1 MAGQSWRWLPAA
13 GLLAY
18 LALYGALL
26 ALGTAATLRSDVLY
40 NLAAP
45 VAVLLALRAAY
56 RATGGIRWA
65 WLGVG
70 FTALTWGLA
79 DGYYT
84 FSDWV
89 LDAEVPS
96 PGLVDVLY
104 YAGYLS
110 FLAAI
115 PVLGAARRGS
125 RDWRSAFDV
134 AAIVVVAG
142 TLTWSLLLEPIL
154 SAHEGGFLSASVAA
168 GYPVLDLA
176 LLATVVTTAYRG
188 GGPGSLVLLLLSA
201 SALAALLSDAGY
213 TYAVVEGL
221 SDEAFL
227 ELGWVASYGTM
238 ALAATLPDSA
248 CRSIALPKLRRGWW
262 LGAGVPYLAVVPL
275 SVLAF
280 RQAAGAGAPL
290 DLLLGCVLAYAIV
303 IARQWLTIVQ
313 NTRLQRELAEE
324 SARTQA
330 AMGELAGK
338 AEELERLRAE
348 AEFLAD
354 HDGLTGLLNHRAWF
368 AKGPMLRPRAVAVL
382 DIDNFKSINDN
393 YGHPAGDVVL
403 RELAVRLRE
412 LLPSAILIGRLGG
425 EEFGVLFGVP
435 GGQAAAECQA
445 AVRALSR
452 TPMRLPAGVE
462 VLVTV
467 SAGVARSESTGDP
480 VLDLLAAYERSD
492 ALLLKAKSSG
502 RNRLESDSG
511 LAVSA

>member
-1 MAGQSWRWLPAA
+1 MVGQGWRWLPAA

-45 VAVLLALRAAY
+45 VAVLLTLRAAY

-84 FSDWV
+84 FSEWV

-115 PVLGAARRGS
+115 PALGGGHGGR

-142 TLTWSLLLEPIL
+142 TLTWSLLLAPML
-154 SAHEGGFLSASVAA
+154 SAHEGGVLSASVAA
-168 GYPVLDLA
+168 GYPVMDVA
-176 LLATVVTTAYRG
+176 LLAAVVTTAYRG
-188 GGPGSLVLLLLSA
+188 WGYASPVLVLLSA

-213 TYAVVEGL
+213 TYLVIEGL
-221 SDEAFL
+221 PDQAAL
-227 ELGWVASYGTM
+227 ELGWVASYGMMGVAATVPVS
-238 ALAATLPDSA
+238 ACRAATLP
-248 CRSIALPKLRRGWW
+248 RPRRGWW

-280 RQAAGAGAPL
+280 GQAAGAGASL
-290 DLLLGCVLAYAIV
+290 DLLLGCTLAYGIV

-324 SARTQA
+324 TSRTRA
-330 AMGELAGK
+330 AMSELARK

-354 HDGLTGLLNHRAWF
+354 HDGLTGLVNYRAWF
-368 AKGPMLRPRAVAVL
+368 AKGPLLRPRAVAVL

-435 GGQAAAECQA
+435 AGQAAAECQA

-452 TPMRLPAGVE
+452 IPMRLPAGVE

-480 VLDLLAAYERSD
+480 VLDLLSAHERSD